1 MQNPNAPHLPKDI
14 LTRWL
19 HYLAI
24 ERGLS
29 PATVKAYKAD
39 IAPILE
45 GPFTLE
51 GLQTQLMNLGRQRE
65 WQAISVARKLAALRS
80 FLRFLYEMG
89 FLEEDWSA
97 LWENPRFWR
106 KIPIYLTVEEAQRL
120 LDSYPT
126 HTRHGLRNKV
136 LLELLYG
143 SGLRVS
149 EACRLRLED
158 INLKERMLRIE
169 GKGQKVRWVPFSRQL
184 ERLLAEYLPLRAQR
198 YRPRRG
204 CNAFLLLSQKGGP
217 LTRIQAYG
225 IVREAARAAGLERPI
240 SPHALRHS
248 FATHLLLAGMDL
260 AYLQRLLGHAS
271 LTTTQHYLHLLP
283 QDLHQVIL
291 RYHPRAKVA
300 PE

>member
-1 MQNPNAPHLPKDI
+1 MQNPNTPHLPKDI

-39 IAPILE
+39 IAPILA

-51 GLQTQLMNLGRQRE
+51 GIHTQLMNLSRQRE

-120 LDSYPT
+120 LDAYPT

-149 EACRLRLED
+149 EACKLRLED
-158 INLKERMLRIE
+158 ISPEERMLRIE
-169 GKGQKVRWVPFSRQL
+169 GKGQKVRWVPFSRPL
-184 ERLLAEYLPLRAQR
+184 EGLLAEYLPLRVQR
-198 YRPRRG
+198 YRPHRG
-204 CNAFLLLSQKGGP
+204 CASFLLLSQKGGP
-217 LTRIQAYG
+217 LTRIQAYA
-225 IVREAARAAGLERPI
+225 IVREAARVAGLERPI

-248 FATHLLLAGMDL
+248 YATHLLLAGMDL

-283 QDLHQVIL
+283 QDLHQVIAQ
-291 RYHPRAKVA
+291 YHPRARVA